1 MFYSF
6 VVMFNR
12 FFPSDNLS
20 QVILFY
26 KCNFFSQFLKYIIC
40 FLKFLFFYYLH
51 CLSALLTFFPF
62 AWFFFFPMLLS
73 EYYLII
79 LGYVFIYISKALK
92 SDSKLSTRVDGFNER
107 LSSML
112 FKNKPVYEDFSLLE
126 EDEIGT

>member
-1 MFYSF
+1 
-6 VVMFNR
+6 
-12 FFPSDNLS
+12 
-20 QVILFY
+20 
-26 KCNFFSQFLKYIIC
+26 
-40 FLKFLFFYYLH
+40 
-51 CLSALLTFFPF
+51 
-62 AWFFFFPMLLS
+62 MLLS